1 MGPLLI
7 LNNARGMPDIFK
19 AIIDKEKH
27 YMVNQNQLQVY
38 THIKNRKLTNII
50 TKVGNHSR

>member
-7 LNNARGMPDIFK
+7 LNNARGMPDMFK